1 VKKVMKTDARLGA
14 GFYIEYGKGIIYN
27 TIDRE
32 LKKLIETDKCI
43 LLGRVVIN
51 SIFYLRKLINRFYF
65 KVVYR

>member
-1 VKKVMKTDARLGA
+1 MKKVMKTDARLGA

-32 LKKLIETDKCI
+32 LKKLIEIDKFI

-51 SIFYLRKLINRFYF
+51 SIFLF
-65 KVVYR
+65 KKIDK

>member
-1 VKKVMKTDARLGA
+1 MKTDARLGA

-32 LKKLIETDKCI
+32 LKKLIEIDKCI

-51 SIFYLRKLINRFYF
+51 SIFLF
-65 KVVYR
+65 KKIDK

>member
-1 VKKVMKTDARLGA
+1 MKTDARLGA

-32 LKKLIETDKCI
+32 LKKLIEIDKFI

-51 SIFYLRKLINRFYF
+51 SIFLF
-65 KVVYR
+65 KKIDK